1 MNRAGQPIIFG
12 AESTAI
18 AENLVQPS
26 QVLQP
31 SLNGSGDRPQACWD
45 VSR

>member
-1 MNRAGQPIIFG
+1 LPTRFG
-12 AESTAI
+12 RNQLFAESTAI

-26 QVLQP
+26 QVLQT
-31 SLNGSGDRPQACWD
+31 SLNGSGDRPQTCWD